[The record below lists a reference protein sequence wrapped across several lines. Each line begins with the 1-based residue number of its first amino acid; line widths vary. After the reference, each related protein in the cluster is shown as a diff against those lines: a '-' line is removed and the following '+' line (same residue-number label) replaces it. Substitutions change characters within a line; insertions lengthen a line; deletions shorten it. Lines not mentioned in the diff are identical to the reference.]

1 MTLNSIS
8 IVLHVLSAVVWVGG
22 MFFAYMALRPVAAQ
36 QLEPPQRLTLWV
48 GVFSRFFP
56 FVWLSVIFLLATGYN
71 LMFSIWGGFA
81 NTPVYVHIMQAL
93 GIIMMLIYMHVYFAP
108 FKRLKEAVTTQD
120 WPAGGKQLNQIRQLI
135 SVNLSLGLLVVIIA
149 SGGRFFSG

>member
-1 MTLNSIS
+1 MLNTIS

-56 FVWLSVIFLLATGYN
+56 FVWLSVIFLLATGYTM
-71 LMFSIWGGFA
+71 LYSIWGGFA
-81 NTPVYVHIMQAL
+81 YAPLYIHIMQ
-93 GIIMMLIYMHVYFAP
+93 GISILMVLIYMHVYFAP
-108 FKRLKEAVTTQD
+108 FKRLREAVMTQD

-135 SVNLSLGLLVVIIA
+135 AINLSLGLIVVIIA
-149 SGGRFFSG
+149 SGGRYIAF